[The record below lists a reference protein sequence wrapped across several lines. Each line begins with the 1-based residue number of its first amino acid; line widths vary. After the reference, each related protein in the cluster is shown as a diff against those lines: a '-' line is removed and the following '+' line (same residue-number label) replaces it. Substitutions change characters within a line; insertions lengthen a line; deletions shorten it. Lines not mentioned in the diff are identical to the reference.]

1 MDREAIMAAFGAYQ
15 MKEFRFAERDAI
27 IIYPSGK
34 ANGRMILKTE
44 YLDAFPAFDQAMLGK
59 GYHIIHIF
67 HRTRWATDEEND
79 IMAEFVRYCAKEY
92 GLDERCILEGMSCGG
107 LQAAKFAETYP
118 ELTAVVYLDAPVLNI
133 LSMAGLGECS
143 RDAVPSFWCEL
154 VAAYGVSHSTIVN
167 FRKSPIDNMQ
177 PLIDHNIPIIM
188 LYGDSDDVVLYNE
201 NGRVLEDFYRA
212 NGGNLKVIQK
222 AMVGHHP
229 HGLHDPAPII
239 EFVEE
244 NLR

>member
-1 MDREAIMAAFGAYQ
+1 MDKGAIQAAFENYK
-15 MKEFRFAERDAI
+15 MDMFRFSERDAM

-44 YLDAFPAFDQAMLGK
+44 YIDAFPSFDHAMLDK

-79 IMAEFVRYCAKEY
+79 IMADFVRYCAKEY
-92 GLDERCILEGMSCGG
+92 GLEERCVLEGMSCGG

-133 LSMAGLGECS
+133 LSMVGLGECTHE
-143 RDAVPSFWCEL
+143 AVSQFWREL
-154 VAAYGVSHSTIVN
+154 VVAYGVNRSSIAC

-188 LYGDSDDVVLYNE
+188 LYGDADDVVIYEE
-201 NGRVLEDFYRA
+201 NGKVLEAFYRA
-212 NGGNLKVIQK
+212 NGGTLKVIQK

-229 HGLHDPAPII
+229 HGLHNPAPIV

-244 NLR
+244 HLK